1 MHASHTGVRG
11 RGWGPTLLAPP
22 QLLTVACSPQGRGW
36 RAAPRSPVPR
46 LRRRFWEPPSKRGCP
61 GLVGGPAD
69 PAEVALKSYSTGD
82 TQNGKLGSLGTTGG
96 RCLKGQVLRENIRGL
111 SCSTVLLGCS
121 YPVLSS
127 WGCGTTEVRS
137 LPSRSLRAKG
147 SPGNDFSVESLEK
160 SIRVLALCRMP
171 WGRWVARTCPTG
183 CRALL
188 LPSRPMSLST
198 WPALWREDGSQ
209 LCRNGH
215 EAMQSVQRTLAEL
228 GRLWGG
234 NRSGSG
240 ETGRGPG
247 AERGGCDRERAGGGV
262 HGVPCLRAGG
272 SAPAS
277 GSVGAEAGSGGPN

>member
-171 WGRWVARTCPTG
+171 WGRWVAPTCPTG

-188 LPSRPMSLST
+188 LPAPCPFPRGPLCGGRMEVSFAGTDTRRCRACKGLWQSWAGCGGGTGAGAGRPEGDL
-198 WPALWREDGSQ
+198 AQREG
-209 LCRNGH
+209 
-215 EAMQSVQRTLAEL
+215 AVT
-228 GRLWGG
+228 
-234 NRSGSG
+234 GSG
-240 ETGRGPG
+240 PEEGST
-247 AERGGCDRERAGGGV
+247 V
-262 HGVPCLRAGG
+262 CL
-272 SAPAS
+272 
-277 GSVGAEAGSGGPN
+277 V